1 MVFFNFRSTVACKG
15 VQPTRRIALKVIEY
29 PSEGVEV
36 WFLSLLFAAPRF
48 EKGQTFDLFL
58 FEPFSLPET
67 CGVKVDDEVIGK
79 CPIEIKIQRGIR
91 K

>member
-1 MVFFNFRSTVACKG
+1 MVFV
-15 VQPTRRIALKVIEY
+15 
-29 PSEGVEV
+29 
-36 WFLSLLFAAPRF
+36 FAAPRF